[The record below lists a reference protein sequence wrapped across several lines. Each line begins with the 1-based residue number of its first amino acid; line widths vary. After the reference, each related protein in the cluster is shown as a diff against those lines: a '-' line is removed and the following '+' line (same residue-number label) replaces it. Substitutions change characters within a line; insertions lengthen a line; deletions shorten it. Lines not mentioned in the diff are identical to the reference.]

1 MHIDEYAFGRM
12 VVDGKTYRK
21 DLILVPEGVREDWW
35 RDEGHSLV
43 EADLADV
50 FQAKPEV
57 LVIGTGAEGVM
68 GVPPAVRRALK
79 QAGIQAIIERTGE
92 AVERYNALVAG
103 GTRIAGAFHLTC

>member
-12 VVDGKTYRK
+12 VVEGKTYRK
-21 DLILVPEGVREDWW
+21 DLILLPEGVREDWW

-57 LVIGTGAEGVM
+57 LVIGTGAHGVM
-68 GVPPAVRRALK
+68 GVPPAVRRALEE
-79 QAGIQAIIERTGE
+79 AGIQAIIERTGE
-92 AVERYNALVAG
+92 AVERYNALAAG
-103 GTRIAGAFHLTC
+103 GTRVAGAFHLTC